1 MLATVANKKLN
12 LGNGGA
18 DYNQSD
24 AEMKKKI
31 AQNQLSI
38 SNPTFKNNEVTRA
51 LQVIKDRESQGLD
64 TSAQNKYLTQN
75 LGYNPSAASP
85 IKTTSTGIGAAAGAM
100 AGVNTAKSVQNT
112 QQPTQQQNNSQ
123 VSQLLSS
130 MMSRVNQPNKE
141 FSYDPNSDPAYQ
153 AALQRA
159 RANIDAGNSQVQAEM
174 NRRGLLN
181 STITS
186 DRMGEISASEMGRVE
201 YETLPQLMNQ
211 AYQRYQNDLAQQQ
224 QNFSNMGALAQMYS
238 NEDQRG
244 FDNTITE
251 ANLTGNYTSPEAKAL
266 VQSLLGLKQQ
276 AETKGITAQ
285 ERAGL
290 SSQADGIR
298 AQLQALGIDPA
309 QFAATVNYNSASKV
323 NPGVRTL
330 QGQQM
335 DLANKQANNATAMD
349 WSQLSGQILTP
360 QSDWAGYARQIAA
373 GGNPLTLAGQQQAMS
388 QQQQQFSQQQQA
400 LQNAWA
406 IADATGFVDQTL
418 SNLTGLPVGTPTL
431 QARQYM
437 ENLALDQAKF
447 QYGMDSDAYDR
458 MMAQNTSSTSTGNV
472 KTQTANDYYNV
483 VKGMMQRDEDGKLS
497 NQQSVE
503 DFIIMSGLSA
513 DEMKKLYTYAGIP
526 IPKN

>member
-1 MLATVANKKLN
+1 MLATVASKKLN

-38 SNPTFKNNEVTRA
+38 NNPTIKNNEVTRA

-64 TSAQNKYLTQN
+64 TSAQNKYLTKN

-85 IKTTSTGIGAAAGAM
+85 VKTTSTGIGAAAGAM
-100 AGVNTAKSVQNT
+100 AGANTAKSVQTT
-112 QQPTQQQNNSQ
+112 QQPAQQNNSQ
-123 VSQLLSS
+123 VSQLLAS
-130 MMSRVNQPNKE
+130 MMSRVNQPTKE

-159 RANIDAGNSQVQAEM
+159 RANIDSGNSQVQAEM

-186 DRMGEISASEMGRVE
+186 DRMGEISANEMGRVE
-201 YETLPQLMNQ
+201 YETMPQLMNQ
-211 AYQRYQNDLAQQQ
+211 AYQRYQNDLALDQ
-224 QNFSNMGALAQMYS
+224 QNFSNLGALAQMYS

-330 QGQQM
+330 AGQQM
-335 DLANKQANNATAMD
+335 DLTNKQANNNAAMD
-349 WSQLSGQILTP
+349 WSQLSGQVLTP
-360 QSDWAGYARQIAA
+360 QSDWSGYARQIAA
-373 GGNPLTLAGQQQAMS
+373 GGNPLTLNGQQQS
-388 QQQQQFSQQQQA
+388 FNQQQQLFQNEMEQQQFNESVRQFGLEYAMRELQANRSYQLDLDQQA
-400 LQNAWA
+400 LNEAQFGFDMSTYGGSSGSGSTEKYTVTPSQLQNM
-406 IADATGFVDQTL
+406 IYQ
-418 SNLTGLPVGTPTL
+418 
-431 QARQYM
+431 
-437 ENLALDQAKF
+437 
-447 QYGMDSDAYDR
+447 QYGTKDDDG
-458 MMAQNTSSTSTGNV
+458 NTVLPTN
-472 KTQTANDYYNV
+472 KTQIASTIASANMSLQDKAYMFNMFGINPDDYPAI
-483 VKGMMQRDEDGKLS
+483 S
-497 NQQSVE
+497 
-503 DFIIMSGLSA
+503 
-513 DEMKKLYTYAGIP
+513 
-526 IPKN
+526 PK